1 MMLPVLI
8 RRWLREEWLLL
19 LLLAALPV
27 LLALVPTGPAGLVG
41 LVDWKTVGAL
51 AGLMVLSRGLE
62 VSGLIDRAG
71 RALVARLRTAR
82 GLAVALV
89 VFAALLSAVMT
100 NDVALFVTVPLT
112 LGLARA
118 VALPVGRLVPSRRW
132 R

>member
-1 MMLPVLI
+1 MIPFPV
-8 RRWLREEWLLL
+8 RRWLREEWLLV

-27 LLALVPTGPAGLVG
+27 LLALVPTGPAGLVA

-82 GLAVALV
+82 GAGGALV
-89 VFAALLSAVMT
+89 VCAALLSAVVT